1 MMMGLGFWIMLLL
14 VAVPVVL
21 IVRLVFLML
30 RPTLWKL
37 GAQTTASPK
46 PRGPGH
52 GSSACSHCGT
62 QLQVEWAQCPSC
74 GAPANG

>member
-21 IVRLVFLML
+21 IVGLVLLML

-46 PRGPGH
+46 ARGPEH
-52 GSSACSHCGT
+52 GSSACARCGT
-62 QLQVEWAQCPSC
+62 QLQAEWAH
-74 GAPANG
+74 